1 MKRSKLGFWLFLA
14 PCLISFAIVVLIPT
28 VIGIYYSLTDW
39 KGSGNANFIGF
50 ENYIKLFTNDNSNFW
65 YAFGY
70 TALFAITAVICINV
84 VGFALALLVTKKFRG
99 ATLLRGI
106 FFMPN
111 LIGGLLLGFAWQ
123 FIFKQ
128 VFNAIYTATGM
139 EFFRNWLTDSTTGFF
154 ALLIVMVWQ
163 MGGYMMI
170 IYIAAIQNIP
180 DSVIEASAIDGAG
193 GWRRLFSITIPM
205 VVPAFTVGLFLMLSN
220 SFKLFDQNL
229 ALTKGGPNH
238 CNEMLALN
246 IYNSAFVSNQTGY
259 AQAKAVIFLI
269 SVATIS
275 IIQLIATK
283 KAEVET

>member
-1 MKRSKLGFWLFLA
+1 M
-14 PCLISFAIVVLIPT
+14 
-28 VIGIYYSLTDW
+28 
-39 KGSGNANFIGF
+39 
-50 ENYIKLFTNDNSNFW
+50 
-65 YAFGY
+65 
-70 TALFAITAVICINV
+70 
-84 VGFALALLVTKKFRG
+84 
-99 ATLLRGI
+99 
-106 FFMPN
+106 
-111 LIGGLLLGFAWQ
+111 
-123 FIFKQ
+123 
-128 VFNAIYTATGM
+128 
-139 EFFRNWLTDSTTGFF
+139 
-154 ALLIVMVWQ
+154 LIVMVWQ